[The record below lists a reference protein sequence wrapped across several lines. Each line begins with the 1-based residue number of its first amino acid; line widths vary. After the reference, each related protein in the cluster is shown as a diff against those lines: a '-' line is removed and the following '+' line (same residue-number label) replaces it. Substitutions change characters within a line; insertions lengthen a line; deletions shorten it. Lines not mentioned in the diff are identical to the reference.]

1 MAILYFLGGEDVKKR
16 DSIEINKMAFAKAG
30 GMPFVVYFPWK
41 ARTIDKCRRIIS
53 EYFKE
58 LGARRVE
65 FVELSD
71 TLEEIVEKVNESD
84 LIYLPGGDTKLL
96 LERLKNAKVS
106 RLLQNYDKVILGNSA
121 GALALCRDCVLTKS
135 KRHLETEIF
144 QGLGLVD
151 FSVDVHYE
159 PSKDEELMR
168 LSKERRI
175 YAIPEKSALI
185 YDKGYTSF
193 IGKVFLFDKGVKSKY
208 MEAAQLFEL

>member
-1 MAILYFLGGEDVKKR
+1 MAVLYFLGGEDVEKR
-16 DSIEINKMAFAKAG
+16 DSIQINKMAFTKAG
-30 GMPFVVYFPWK
+30 ELPFVLYFPWT
-41 ARTIDKCRRIIS
+41 ARTIDKHRRIIS

-58 LGARRVE
+58 LCARRIE

-71 TLEEIVEKVNESD
+71 TLDEIVKKVNESD

-96 LERLKNAKVS
+96 VERLKNAKVS

-121 GALALCRDCVLTKS
+121 GALALCRDCIITKS
-135 KRHLETEIF
+135 KRHLETRIF

-175 YAIPEKSALI
+175 YAIPEKSALV
-185 YDKGYTSF
+185 YDKGYMSP

-208 MEAAQLFEL
+208 IAPD